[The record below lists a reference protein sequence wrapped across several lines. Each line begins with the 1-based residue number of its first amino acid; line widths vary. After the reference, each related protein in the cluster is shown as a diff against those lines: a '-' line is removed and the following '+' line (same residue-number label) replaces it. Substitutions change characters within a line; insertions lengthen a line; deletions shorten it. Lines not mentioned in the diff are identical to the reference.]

1 MMKIKATLAD
11 EFDRF
16 SDNYTEDIIRIV
28 PHYLRLLSSHSKCL
42 PDNFCAAKI
51 LDLGCG
57 NGNVTALLLEKFPDA
72 EYTLLD
78 ASPEMLAI
86 CRERFPGV
94 NMNCVRSYF
103 RDYTFPEDYYDL
115 IAANFSLHHLNSGE
129 KQWIFPL
136 LCRALKQGGIFTCS
150 DMMITRNSP
159 EHERLVEEW
168 RTFINASYPDGEKWA
183 WMAEHHDA
191 YDWPDDYA
199 DQKTWLHSA
208 GFSHVDAN
216 WRAGYWV
223 SFSAVK

>member
-42 PDNFCAAKI
+42 PDNFCAATI

-78 ASPEMLAI
+78 ASPDMLAI
-86 CRERFPGV
+86 CRERFSGI

-103 RDYTFPEDYYDL
+103 RDYTFPEDYFDL
-115 IAANFSLHHLNSGE
+115 IAANFSLHHLDSGKNSG
-129 KQWIFPL
+129 FSP
-136 LCRALKQGGIFTCS
+136 CS
-150 DMMITRNSP
+150 AMR
-159 EHERLVEEW
+159 
-168 RTFINASYPDGEKWA
+168 
-183 WMAEHHDA
+183 
-191 YDWPDDYA
+191 
-199 DQKTWLHSA
+199 
-208 GFSHVDAN
+208 
-216 WRAGYWV
+216 
-223 SFSAVK
+223 